1 MPLSAALHF
10 DLPIRQLP
18 NIEMEDLQMT
28 MFNLR
33 DVYPLNHSDLFEE
46 KEEIEALYAAFAAL
60 PEKHGHRVYAHYI
73 LGVSKAK
80 IARAEEVAESAVRDS
95 ISRGLKLLRELL
107 KKSI

>member
-1 MPLSAALHF
+1 
-10 DLPIRQLP
+10 
-18 NIEMEDLQMT
+18 MT

-60 PEKHGHRVYAHYI
+60 PDRVYAHYI

>member
-1 MPLSAALHF
+1 
-10 DLPIRQLP
+10 
-18 NIEMEDLQMT
+18 MT

-80 IARAEEVAESAVRDS
+80 IARAEEVAESAVRGS
-95 ISRGLKLLRELL
+95 ISRNRDD
-107 KKSI
+107 